1 MKIDEKNPKLGS
13 ITVPF
18 PEFDIFGAEDI
29 RMIIKDFYEGWG
41 YNVEDRGD
49 LSGISAKRDKEDY
62 WISVVQGEYYYLV
75 NISEDIFKKLK
86 EFRVK
91 F

>member
-1 MKIDEKNPKLGS
+1 
-13 ITVPF
+13 
-18 PEFDIFGAEDI
+18 
-29 RMIIKDFYEGWG
+29 MIIKDFYEGWG